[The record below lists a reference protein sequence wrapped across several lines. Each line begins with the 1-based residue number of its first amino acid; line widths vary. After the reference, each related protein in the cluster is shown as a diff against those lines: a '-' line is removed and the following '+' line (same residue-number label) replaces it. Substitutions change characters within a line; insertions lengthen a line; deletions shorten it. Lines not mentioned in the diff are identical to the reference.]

1 MTYRKLLQIL
11 ETLNDIELNQ
21 DITLYSILNDEF
33 IPARSVA
40 VAQGKDNDVLDEG
53 HIYITFEG

>member
-11 ETLNDIELNQ
+11 ETLNDIELNH

-40 VAQGKDNDVLDEG
+40 VAQDKDNNVLDEG

>member
-40 VAQGKDNDVLDEG
+40 VAQGKDSDVLDEG

>member
-21 DITLYSILNDEF
+21 DITLYSILHDEF

-40 VAQGKDNDVLDEG
+40 IAQGKDNDVLDEG

>member
-21 DITLYSILNDEF
+21 DITLYDIVSDEF
-33 IPARSVA
+33 IPARSVSMSL
-40 VAQGKDNDVLDEG
+40 GKDNDVLDEG

>member
-11 ETLNDIELNQ
+11 ESLNDIELNQ

-40 VAQGKDNDVLDEG
+40 VAQGKDSDVLDEG